1 MGFLSAVICAPIIVL
16 GVTMGS
22 PFILGFV
29 GLSATGQVAGGLFA
43 ASQGAA
49 IASGSWYAAAQTV
62 AMIGMSPTP

>member
-1 MGFLSAVICAPIIVL
+1 MGILSAVICAPIIVL

-29 GLSATGQVAGGLFA
+29 GLSATGPVAGGLFA

>member
-1 MGFLSAVICAPIIVL
+1 MGILSAVICAPIIVL
-16 GVTMGS
+16 GVTMCS

-29 GLSATGQVAGGLFA
+29 GLSATGPVAGGLFA

-49 IASGSWYAAAQTV
+49 IVSGSWYAAAQTV

>member
-1 MGFLSAVICAPIIVL
+1 MGILSAVICAPIIVL

-29 GLSATGQVAGGLFA
+29 GLSATGPVAGGLFA

-49 IASGSWYAAAQTV
+49 IVSGYWYAAAQTV

>member
-1 MGFLSAVICAPIIVL
+1 MGFLSAVICTPIIVL

-29 GLSATGQVAGGLFA
+29 GLSATGPVAGGLFA

-49 IASGSWYAAAQTV
+49 IVSGSWYAAAQTV

>member
-1 MGFLSAVICAPIIVL
+1 MGILSAVICAPIIVL

-29 GLSATGQVAGGLFA
+29 GLSATGPVAGGLFA

-49 IASGSWYAAAQTV
+49 IVSGSWYAAAQTV

>member
-1 MGFLSAVICAPIIVL
+1 MGILSAVICTPIIVL

-29 GLSATGQVAGGLFA
+29 GLSATGPVAGGLFA

>member
-1 MGFLSAVICAPIIVL
+1 MGILSAVICAPIIVL

-22 PFILGFV
+22 PFILGLA
-29 GLSATGQVAGGLFA
+29 GLSATGPVAGGLFA

-49 IASGSWYAAAQTV
+49 IVSGSWYAAAQTV